1 MIVEAQLTIWDAHL
15 PAALHA
21 TARAI
26 FRSKD
31 PAGALTTMYGPGRL
45 AGVPGKR
52 KSGSQHRALRSFEDR
67 HGQKP
72 GPGVGGYR

>member
-31 PAGALTTMYGPGRL
+31 PAGALTVMYWSDYWVEYWGKKLIWKPTLRL
-45 AGVPGKR
+45 
-52 KSGSQHRALRSFEDR
+52 FEDWPR
-67 HGQKP
+67 RRQFH
-72 GPGVGGYR
+72 